1 MDGGLGARGTIQ
13 GTRFFSYFFLTI
25 KNEIWRRI
33 VPETAKIKHHLGTGR
48 RKTSVARVR
57 LCDGTGK
64 ISING
69 RELEH
74 FFTEEKDRNA
84 VVGPL
89 LATEMR
95 TRLDVIVRVQGGGIT
110 GQSGAICQGVA
121 RALKGMFGHAPTEA
135 AEEGGGM
142 AKKLRDS
149 GYLTRDGR
157 MKERKK
163 YGKKGAR
170 KSFQFSKR

>member
-1 MDGGLGARGTIQ
+1 MAEA
-13 GTRFFSYFFLTI
+13 
-25 KNEIWRRI
+25 K
-33 VPETAKIKHHLGTGR
+33 TAPKKYTLGTGR

-57 LCDGTGK
+57 LADGNGT
-64 ISING
+64 IRINK
-69 RELEH
+69 RSLEEY
-74 FFTEEKDRNA
+74 FTEDKDRSA

-89 LATEMR
+89 VLTEMR
-95 TRLDVIVRVQGGGIT
+95 NRLDVTVSVQGGGIT
-110 GQSGAICQGVA
+110 GQAGAISQGVA
-121 RALKGMFGHAPTEA
+121 RALKTMFGFVPGGDPASEA
-135 AEEGGGM
+135 GGM
-142 AKKLRDS
+142 DKKLRDS